1 MLHYCQSCGPDYVG
15 KAMFYKLGLTCQS
28 TSEKLHCPAN
38 SKRSDCG
45 AGYFSLAN
53 IVNSNVVPNM
63 QPLVSRLDEGGGIL
77 CALIAYFANW
87 HKSCKSFFCQREIN
101 REYEV

>member
-63 QPLVSRLDEGGGIL
+63 QPLVSCLDESGGIL
-77 CALIAYFANW
+77 HALIAHSAKW
-87 HKSCKSFFCQREIN
+87 HKSYKCQREIN
-101 REYEV
+101 R